1 MPQRNP
7 ALAVDVIIQT
17 KPDTIVLIRRKNEPF
32 GWAIPG
38 GFVDYGESL
47 EQAAVREAR
56 EETTLEV
63 TLIRQMHTYS
73 EPSRDPRG
81 HTVSAVYVAVAEGV
95 PQGRDDAV
103 EARAYPIDQLPEDIV
118 FDHRRIISDFQ
129 LYTDGFLE

>member
-118 FDHRRIISDFQ
+118 FDRRRIISDFQ